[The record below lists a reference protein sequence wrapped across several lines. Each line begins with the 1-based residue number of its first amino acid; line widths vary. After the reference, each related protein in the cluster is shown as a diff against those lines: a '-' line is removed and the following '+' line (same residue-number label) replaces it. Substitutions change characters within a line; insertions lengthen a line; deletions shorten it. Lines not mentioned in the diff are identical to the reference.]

1 MDATK
6 LLYLEDMQKL
16 VHETR
21 VVDVAVEE
29 GKTLLTLDETIF
41 YPQGGGQP
49 YDQGTIENNSG
60 LPAGKVGTF
69 KVDEVRF
76 VDGIV
81 KHIGHLESGSFAN
94 DQLVTLK
101 VDPVRRALHS
111 RVHSGGHVLDM
122 AVHQLKLEWIPGK
135 GYHFPDGPYVEY
147 AGELDESK
155 KEEIRQQIETVS
167 NDFINKGIETSIRFM
182 PKDEMHTVCTHVPDY
197 LPEGKPSRV
206 VLYGTFG
213 VPCGGTHVANLKDI
227 GHLTIRKISNKKGL
241 IRVGYEV
248 Q

>member
-1 MDATK
+1 MDSTK
-6 LLYLEDMQKL
+6 LIYLEDMQKL
-16 VHETR
+16 VHEAR
-21 VVDVAVEE
+21 VVEIGQDPTSQ
-29 GKTLLTLDETIF
+29 KTFIVTNETIF

-49 YDQGTIENNSG
+49 FDQGSIEYESS
-60 LPAGKVGTF
+60 TF
-69 KVDEVRF
+69 KVEEVRF

-81 KHIGHLESGSFAN
+81 RHIGFFESGAFSSG
-94 DQLVTLK
+94 QLVSLH
-101 VDPVRRALHS
+101 VDPARRVLHT
-111 RVHSGGHVLDM
+111 RLHSGGHVLDM
-122 AVHQLKLEWIPGK
+122 AVNKLGLGWIPGK

-155 KEEIRQQIETVS
+155 KEEIRLQIETSS
-167 NDFINKGIETSIRFM
+167 NDFINAGIQTSIRFM